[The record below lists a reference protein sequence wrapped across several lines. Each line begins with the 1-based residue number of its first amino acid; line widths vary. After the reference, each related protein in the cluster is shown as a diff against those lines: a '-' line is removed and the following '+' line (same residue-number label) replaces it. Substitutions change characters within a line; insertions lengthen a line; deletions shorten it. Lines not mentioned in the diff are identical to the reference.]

1 MEKRVIST
9 QVQDEDI
16 KIEKNLRPQTLD
28 DYIGQQKAKKNLK
41 VYIEAA
47 KQRGESLD
55 HVLFFGPPGL
65 GEYPISNRD
74 HVTVSITNMGQR
86 KLMVEAVSKVT
97 LDIPCARCLETVK
110 SDIEIEISK
119 DIDMSE
125 SGAERLEECLPKL
138 SWNFLEKS
146 LSTLFHIVIRV
157 LLGVISSLN
166 SSLIIYIPHSL

>member
-1 MEKRVIST
+1 MLINLTEILSREGKT
-9 QVQDEDI
+9 QQYVVDI
-16 KIEKNLRPQTLD
+16 EMDVFKCK
-28 DYIGQQKAKKNLK
+28 
-41 VYIEAA
+41 
-47 KQRGESLD
+47 
-55 HVLFFGPPGL
+55 L

-125 SGAERLEECLPKL
+125 SGAESREE
-138 SWNFLEKS
+138 SGEKS
-146 LSTLFHIVIRV
+146 YVEGYNLNVDELVYDEILLKLPMKVLCKPNCKGICNRCGMNLNYGECGCDRESLDPRMSVIRDIFNNFKEV
-157 LLGVISSLN
+157 
-166 SSLIIYIPHSL
+166 